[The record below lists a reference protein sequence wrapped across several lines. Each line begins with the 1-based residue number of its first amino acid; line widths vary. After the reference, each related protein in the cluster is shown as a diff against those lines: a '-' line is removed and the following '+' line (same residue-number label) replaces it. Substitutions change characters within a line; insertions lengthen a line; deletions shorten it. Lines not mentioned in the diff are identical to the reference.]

1 MFYLAKLSRSPRLII
16 SAFLTFAIT
25 LCFAFIL
32 ITPAANAQVTCSSSG
47 IGMTTTIRLIRD
59 ARASNSYALP
69 SSQWSTAGA
78 IAKAESCLNPNATRT
93 NTDRT
98 KDRGLWQINNKIYPL
113 IADTCAY
120 DRTCST
126 RQMLT
131 IYRDGGWSRWTAYK
145 NGTFK
150 QFLPEANQAVSTVLC
165 ESGGPC

>member
-1 MFYLAKLSRSPRLII
+1 MI

-32 ITPAANAQVTCSSSG
+32 ITPAANAQVTCSSAG

-59 ARASNSYALP
+59 ARASNNYALP

-78 IAKAESCLNPNATRT
+78 IAKAESCLNPNATLT
-93 NTDRT
+93 NTNGS
-98 KDRGLWQINNKIYPL
+98 KDRGLWQLNNKFYPL
-113 IADTCAY
+113 ISDTCAY
-120 DRTCST
+120 DRICST

-131 IYRDGGWSRWTAYK
+131 IYRDAGWSRWAAY
-145 NGTFK
+145 NNQTYK
-150 QFLPEANQAVSTVLC
+150 QFLSEANQAVSTVLC